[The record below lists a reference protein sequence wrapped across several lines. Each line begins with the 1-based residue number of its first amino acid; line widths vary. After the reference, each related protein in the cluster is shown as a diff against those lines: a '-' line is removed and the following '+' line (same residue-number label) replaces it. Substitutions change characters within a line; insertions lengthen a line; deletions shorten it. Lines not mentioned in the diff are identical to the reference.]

1 VADRGLPCKPHEVRA
16 ILDGRQAQLRRVV
29 KPQATDLVRA
39 TGTVNPAYIED
50 DGFWYY
56 RDPDDYS
63 AHDTQYRLLK
73 PTWAVGDRLW
83 VKETHFLELP
93 GDYRWDAE
101 GLRVSEW
108 PEYLKTQCIVHYRQG
123 CDLKEPE
130 AWRWAPSIYMP
141 RWASRIELVVTEVR
155 VERLQDISGEDALA
169 EGVPCSAWDNDDWV
183 NSDGF
188 QSTTSERHERALEE
202 YQHLWESINGPGS
215 WDSNPYVWVIS
226 FEVAR
231 G

>member
-1 VADRGLPCKPHEVRA
+1 MAERPILFSGPMVRA
-16 ILDGRQAQLRRVV
+16 ILDGKKSQTRRIV
-29 KPQATDLVRA
+29 KPQATDIVRA
-39 TGTVNPAYIED
+39 TGNVNPVYIED

-93 GDYRWDAE
+93 GDLKWDAE

-108 PEYLKTQCIVHYRQG
+108 PEYLKTQCVVHYKQG
-123 CDLKEPE
+123 CDLNDPE
-130 AWRWAPSIYMP
+130 AWCWKSSIFMP

-155 VERLQDISGEDALA
+155 VERLQDISEGDAIA
-169 EGVPCSAWDNDDWV
+169 EGVICTYRTAELVDKGDGPRFVRRPTAEYEALWD
-183 NSDGF
+183 
-188 QSTTSERHERALEE
+188 
-202 YQHLWESINGPGS
+202 SIYGPGS
-215 WDSNPYVWVIS
+215 WDANPYVWVIS